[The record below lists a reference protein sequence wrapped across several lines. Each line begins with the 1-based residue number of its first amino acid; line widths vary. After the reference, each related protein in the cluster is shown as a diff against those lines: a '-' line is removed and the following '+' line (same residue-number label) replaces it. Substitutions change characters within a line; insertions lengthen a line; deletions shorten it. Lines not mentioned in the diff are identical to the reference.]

1 MLDYLLLVLLIVLMI
16 SLYAMLVSYRQ
27 RSRDDEPTYYRA
39 ETPETE
45 EG

>member
-1 MLDYLLLVLLIVLMI
+1 MLDFLLLVFLIVLMI

-27 RSRDDEPTYYRA
+27 RSRNDETTYYRA
-39 ETPETE
+39 EEPKAE

>member
-1 MLDYLLLVLLIVLMI
+1 MLDFVLLVFLIVLMI

-27 RSRDDEPTYYRA
+27 RSRSDQATYYRA
-39 ETPETE
+39 ESPEAE